1 MSSLWVRDPLD
12 DNALIVVFPDRRGG
26 LWSAE
31 ISRLVEQV
39 EEQVDGGFVTFALA
53 NGRRPSVADALAAAR
68 FAGCSS
74 AVLAVVDGDSGGG
87 LEPRPGSLRGLTV
100 SVAACRRNA
109 RSVLEVFRAAA
120 GGARAACA

>member
-26 LWSAE
+26 LWSGD

-39 EEQVDGGFVTFALA
+39 EEQLDAGFVSFALA

-74 AVLAVVDGDSGGG
+74 AVLAVVDGENGGG
-87 LEPRPGSLRGLTV
+87 VGALPGPLQGMTV
-100 SVAACRRNA
+100 SVASCRRNA
-109 RSVLEVFRAAA
+109 GSVVEAFRTAA